1 MYSYKTADFL
11 VGGCFRAGSG
21 AGGGGGGGRLDTS
34 SDELHMVLLD

>member
-21 AGGGGGGGRLDTS
+21 AGGGGGSLDTP